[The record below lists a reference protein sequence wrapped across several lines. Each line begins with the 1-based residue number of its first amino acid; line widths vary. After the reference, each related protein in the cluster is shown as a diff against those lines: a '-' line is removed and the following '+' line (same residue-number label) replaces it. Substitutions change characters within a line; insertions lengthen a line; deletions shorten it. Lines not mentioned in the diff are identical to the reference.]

1 MAAARPGASLWLP
14 DEEAGSIQGRPE
26 MRSVPFDLVI
36 IYADPDPVAEDREIG
51 RRTGAGA
58 LPDDAATG
66 SHRSLAWLTGLARRR
81 PAARARR
88 AIA

>member
-1 MAAARPGASLWLP
+1 
-14 DEEAGSIQGRPE
+14 

-36 IYADPDPVAEDREIG
+36 IYADPDPVAEDQEMG
-51 RRTGAGA
+51 RRTGAA
-58 LPDDAATG
+58 PLPDDVATG

-88 AIA
+88 VIA

>member
-1 MAAARPGASLWLP
+1 
-14 DEEAGSIQGRPE
+14 

-36 IYADPDPVAEDREIG
+36 YDDEDTRDAEGRAMSRRSGAVVIADEPAM
-51 RRTGAGA
+51 
-58 LPDDAATG
+58 G

-88 AIA
+88 AAA

>member
-1 MAAARPGASLWLP
+1 MADARPGASLWLP
-14 DEEAGSIQGRPE
+14 DEAAGSIQGRPE

-58 LPDDAATG
+58 MYPGAT
-66 SHRSLAWLTGLARRR
+66 ART
-81 PAARARR
+81 
-88 AIA
+88 